1 MKWFERGSAD
11 GAQRAKFVDISQGAT
26 PRRIP
31 SWVPGRAEHE
41 RRSESSL
48 KPPKLPSEF
57 VNAVRHE
64 LDQEYLSHARASL
77 PPPDAGARR
86 SELPQG
92 PVAPPPA
99 SAAQNA
105 AVAAPVEP
113 PEPTVDPA
121 LIQAFEQAVLLFAGE
136 RDRVL
141 SETAGQIA
149 ELAVLIAR
157 RVIGRELSL
166 DPSLVRGLVREGIQ
180 ALGEHD
186 RVSVR
191 LGTGFSAMQER
202 IEEDLRASG
211 ARLDI
216 RFDASLEEY
225 GCLVETELGQVDES
239 IESRLATLLQA
250 LKPDAEAP

>member
-1 MKWFERGSAD
+1 MRWFERGSAD

-41 RRSESSL
+41 RRNESSL

-64 LDQEYLSHARASL
+64 LDQEYVAQARASL
-77 PPPDAGARR
+77 PPPDAIGRR
-86 SELPQG
+86 SELPPA
-92 PVAPPPA
+92 PVPAPPA
-99 SAAQNA
+99 SSAQNPP
-105 AVAAPVEP
+105 VPVPVEP
-113 PEPTVDPA
+113 AAPTVDPA
-121 LIQAFEQAVLLFAGE
+121 LIQALEQAVVLFAGE
-136 RDRVL
+136 RERVL

-149 ELAVLIAR
+149 ELAVMIAR

-191 LGTGFSAMQER
+191 LGTGFSPMQER

-225 GCLVETELGQVDES
+225 GCLIETELGQVDES
-239 IESRLATLLQA
+239 IESRLETLLQA
-250 LKPDAEAP
+250 LKPDPESR

>member
-1 MKWFERGSAD
+1 MRWFERGNAD
-11 GAQRAKFVDISQGAT
+11 GAQRAKFADVSQGAT

-31 SWVPGRAEHE
+31 SWLPGRAEHE

-48 KPPKLPSEF
+48 RPPRLPSEF

-64 LDQEYLSHARASL
+64 LDQEYVAQARASL
-77 PPPDAGARR
+77 PPPDGSPGRR
-86 SELPQG
+86 SEYPHGPPPQ
-92 PVAPPPA
+92 PPA
-99 SAAQNA
+99 SSAENPQVLPAELP
-105 AVAAPVEP
+105 VATA
-113 PEPTVDPA
+113 DPA
-121 LIQAFEQAVLLFAGE
+121 LIQALEQAVVLFAGE
-136 RDRVL
+136 RERVL

-149 ELAVLIAR
+149 ELAVMIAR

-180 ALGEHD
+180 ALGQHD
-186 RVSVR
+186 RVSIR
-191 LGTGFSAMQER
+191 LGAGFSPMQER
-202 IEEDLRASG
+202 LEEDLRASG

-225 GCLVETELGQVDES
+225 GCLVETDLGQVDES

-250 LKPDAEAP
+250 LKPDPELP

>member
-1 MKWFERGSAD
+1 MRWFERGSTD

-41 RRSESSL
+41 RRAESSL
-48 KPPKLPSEF
+48 RPPKLPSEF

-86 SELPQG
+86 SELPQA
-92 PVAPPPA
+92 PVAASPA
-99 SAAQNA
+99 SVAQNPV
-105 AVAAPVEP
+105 VAAPVEP
-113 PEPTVDPA
+113 PEPSVDPA
-121 LIQAFEQAVLLFAGE
+121 LIQAFEQAVMLFASE
-136 RDRVL
+136 RERVL

-166 DPSLVRGLVREGIQ
+166 DPTLVRGIVREGLD
-180 ALGEHD
+180 ALGQHQ
-186 RVSVR
+186 RVLVR
-191 LGTGFSAMQER
+191 LGAGFAVAESALSQDLER
-202 IEEDLRASG
+202 LGETFEIHVDPMLED
-211 ARLDI
+211 
-216 RFDASLEEY
+216 Y
-225 GCLVETELGQVDES
+225 GCIVETDLGQVDES
-239 IESRLATLLQA
+239 IDSRLGTLLQGVD
-250 LKPDAEAP
+250 PEPEAQ

>member
-1 MKWFERGSAD
+1 MRWFERGAAD

-41 RRSESSL
+41 RRNESL

-64 LDQEYLSHARASL
+64 LDQEYVAQARASL
-77 PPPDAGARR
+77 PPPDVIGRR
-86 SELPQG
+86 SELP
-92 PVAPPPA
+92 PAPAPPA
-99 SAAQNA
+99 SSAQNP

-113 PEPTVDPA
+113 PAATVDPA
-121 LIQAFEQAVLLFAGE
+121 LIQALEQAVMLFAGE
-136 RDRVL
+136 RERVL

-149 ELAVLIAR
+149 ELAVMIAR

-191 LGTGFSAMQER
+191 LGTGFSPMQER

-225 GCLVETELGQVDES
+225 GCLIETELGQVDES
-239 IESRLATLLQA
+239 IESRLETLLQA
-250 LKPDAEAP
+250 LKPDPESR